1 MVFRCWFPNY
11 EQFHDT
17 EAITSKQKN
26 MKISNSPN
34 RNSTDGKL
42 RKQQI
47 DWEIRN
53 MKLPSSVHSN
63 VALIVSSGVHLNLK
77 WSPMAR
83 FPFRFPRLTTLKG
96 LTMDSMCTSTLMTD
110 LNSSS
115 IGDPLQRLSNSE
127 VHHTPRHNKPLLTP
141 PSLRSFL

>member
-17 EAITSKQKN
+17 EATTSKQKN
-26 MKISNSPN
+26 MKKSNSPN

-47 DWEIRN
+47 DWEIRS
-53 MKLPSSVHSN
+53 MKLASRFHSN
-63 VALIVSSGVHLNLK
+63 VALIVSGGVYLK

-96 LTMDSMCTSTLMTD
+96 LTMDSMRTSTLVTD

-115 IGDPLQRLSNSE
+115 IGDPSQRLSNSE
-127 VHHTPRHNKPLLTP
+127 VHHTPRNNKPLLTP